1 MGYVYGWQVYV
12 LMNRNLSLL
21 ISSQVFGFT
30 AANVTVFLSGIIGS
44 QLSTIKSLA
53 TFPPSIYVVGI
64 AISTIFAAKVMSI
77 IGRRLGFVLASLGS
91 SLACLLAAYSI
102 FINSFIIF
110 SFSCFLLGTGMAFI
124 HQYRFAAAETVEKD
138 KAPKAVSMLLLA
150 GIVSAFIGITLANK
164 TKDLISDHVYVGSYI
179 ALACLTI
186 MPAIFLSFYK
196 NSKITNKNNSTYS
209 NVRTYK
215 EFVSD
220 PKFLQAMVAAT
231 FGYVVMA
238 FLMTATPISMH
249 YVHKLSVDKVGLV
262 IQFHVLGMFLPSLF
276 TGNLIKRFGFSNI
289 MYMGVFFYALT
300 ISLSLFEP
308 TFINYFASLIFLGI
322 GWNFL
327 YISGTSLLVTTYNEQ
342 EKFKAQGFND
352 LIVFSATAIGS
363 LSAGILISL
372 LSWKIVNFM
381 CIPFLIIILFVILRA
396 DIKKAPA
403 N

>member
-1 MGYVYGWQVYV
+1 
-12 LMNRNLSLL
+12 MNKNLSLL

-44 QLSTIKSLA
+44 QLTTIKSLA

-77 IGRRLGFVLASLGS
+77 IGRRLGFVLASIGS
-91 SLACLLAAYSI
+91 CLACLLAAYSI

-196 NSKITNKNNSTYS
+196 NSKIINKNTSINN
-209 NVRTYK
+209 NVRTYR

-220 PKFLQAMVAAT
+220 PRFLQAMVAAT

-300 ISLSLFEP
+300 ISLSLLEP
-308 TFINYFASLIFLGI
+308 TFMNYFASLICLGI

>member
-1 MGYVYGWQVYV
+1 
-12 LMNRNLSLL
+12 MNRNLSLL

-77 IGRRLGFVLASLGS
+77 IGRRLGFVLASIGS

-179 ALACLTI
+179 ALACFTI

-249 YVHKLSVDKVGLV
+249 YIHKLSVDKVGLV

>member
-1 MGYVYGWQVYV
+1 
-12 LMNRNLSLL
+12 MNKNLSLL

-44 QLSTIKSLA
+44 QLTTIKSLA

-77 IGRRLGFVLASLGS
+77 IGRRLGFVLASIGS
-91 SLACLLAAYSI
+91 SLACLIAAYSI

-164 TKDLISDHVYVGSYI
+164 TKDLISDHIYVGSYI

-196 NSKITNKNNSTYS
+196 NSKFTNKNNLTYS

-308 TFINYFASLIFLGI
+308 TFINYFASLICLGI